1 MSWPQ
6 AKLEA
11 LAADIPNAIV
21 GGPFGSNLTTLD
33 YVESGVPV
41 IRGSNM
47 TGGRY
52 LDTTRFVF
60 VSETKIRRDLSS
72 NLARENDLIFTQRGT
87 LGQVV
92 MIPQTG
98 LFPLY
103 VVSQSQMKL
112 TVDQS
117 TADRRFVYYYFS
129 SPTAVGRITNLA
141 SSSGVPHINLTVLR
155 NFELPVPPLDTQRR
169 IADILSAYD
178 DLIENNRRRIALLEQ
193 AARELYREW
202 FVRLRFPGHENTR
215 IVDGLPDGWEKIR
228 VRDLLGRAKS
238 RKKIKKNDYLATG
251 RIPCIDQSKEF
262 IGGYTNDED
271 AKHEDPLPIIV
282 FGDHTRI
289 LKFVDFPFVRGA
301 DGTQLLTPNRECI
314 SVPYLYFA
322 LDAIDLPDYSYA
334 RHLKFLKDQ
343 VVLIPANTIEDK
355 FTAFVA
361 DAMSYVKVLREQ
373 NVTLASA
380 RDLLLPRLMSGAL
393 SV

>member
-1 MSWPQ
+1 MR
-6 AKLEA
+6 
-11 LAADIPNAIV
+11 
-21 GGPFGSNLTTLD
+21 
-33 YVESGVPV
+33 
-41 IRGSNM
+41 RG
-47 TGGRY
+47 
-52 LDTTRFVF
+52 
-60 VSETKIRRDLSS
+60 
-72 NLARENDLIFTQRGT
+72 
-87 LGQVV
+87 
-92 MIPQTG
+92 
-98 LFPLY
+98 
-103 VVSQSQMKL
+103 
-112 TVDQS
+112 
-117 TADRRFVYYYFS
+117 
-129 SPTAVGRITNLA
+129 
-141 SSSGVPHINLTVLR
+141 
-155 NFELPVPPLDTQRR
+155 
-169 IADILSAYD
+169 
-178 DLIENNRRRIALLEQ
+178 
-193 AARELYREW
+193 ELYREW
-202 FVRLRFPGHENTR
+202 FVRLRFPGHESTR

>member
-1 MSWPQ
+1 MLSL
-6 AKLEA
+6 AGSGGTRKA
-11 LAADIPNAIV
+11 LTKTMIER
-21 GGPFGSNLTTLD
+21 FR
-33 YVESGVPV
+33 VP
-41 IRGSNM
+41 
-47 TGGRY
+47 
-52 LDTTRFVF
+52 LP
-60 VSETKIRRDLSS
+60 DLS
-72 NLARENDLIFTQRGT
+72 EQRK
-87 LGQVV
+87 
-92 MIPQTG
+92 IAG
-98 LFPLY
+98 L
-103 VVSQSQMKL
+103 
-112 TVDQS
+112 
-117 TADRRFVYYYFS
+117 
-129 SPTAVGRITNLA
+129 
-141 SSSGVPHINLTVLR
+141 
-155 NFELPVPPLDTQRR
+155 
-169 IADILSAYD
+169 LSAYD
-178 DLIENNRRRIALLEQ
+178 DLIQNNRRRIALLEH

-202 FVRLRFPGHENTR
+202 FVRLRFPGHESTR

-380 RDLLLPRLMSGAL
+380 RDLLLPPPDVRSAIGMNYNLTKFPDQSVKPVLEARWLEMTIHNKPRNSRQKYRITANTQQQLDELTSGEE
-393 SV
+393 